1 MQSEFPE
8 SICTVSFDSFIKG
21 YDGKQYL
28 SKTNLLEKDKKKRG
42 IDYLVK
48 IILLSRCRYLISSIT
63 MGSIAAYCYNGGK
76 YEEEYIFDLGY
87 YE

>member
-1 MQSEFPE
+1 MKAEFAE
-8 SICTVSFDSFIKG
+8 LITTVSFDSFISG
-21 YDGKQYL
+21 YDGKGYL
-28 SKTNLLEKDKKKRG
+28 SKSGLLEEDKKKRG

-63 MGSIAAYCYNGGK
+63 MGSIAAYCFNGGK
-76 YEEEYIFDLGY
+76 YEDKYIFDLGY